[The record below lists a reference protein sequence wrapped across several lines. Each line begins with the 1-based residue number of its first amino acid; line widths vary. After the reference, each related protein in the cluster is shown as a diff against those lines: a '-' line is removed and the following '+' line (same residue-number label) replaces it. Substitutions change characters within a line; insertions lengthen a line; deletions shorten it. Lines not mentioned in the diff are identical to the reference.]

1 VNRAEL
7 VTAIKSYLN
16 RPNLPAADVTTMIAS
31 VEGELNRELREHPR
45 NLRRTTYTQ
54 PADKAI
60 LPLPTDIAQ
69 MIELRD
75 SVGRLN
81 QYPPSNRPLAQA
93 MGRAFVDYGDCV
105 ELFPTPGADTEYNLN
120 YIAFLRPLQADLDFN
135 WVSTYYSDLYLYGA
149 LKEAAVYLKD
159 DARLAQWQGEFVRRL
174 EGVKDQGWNQNIQ
187 GAPAIRLILDE

>member
-16 RPNLPAADVTTMIAS
+16 RPNLPADDVTTMIAS

-69 MIELRD
+69 MIELRGPG
-75 SVGRLN
+75 GRLS
-81 QYPPSNRPLAQA
+81 QYTPATRSLAQA
-93 MGRAFVDYGDCV
+93 NGNAFVEYGDCV
-105 ELFPTPGADTEYNLN
+105 ELFPTPANDTEFSLN
-120 YIAFLRPLQADLDFN
+120 YVAFLRPLQADLDFN

-159 DARLAQWQGEFVRRL
+159 DARLQQWQGEFMRRL

-187 GAPAIRLILDE
+187 GAPKVRIKG